1 MKGIMKTVTLFLLLT
16 ALIFSC
22 MPTAWAEEAAA
33 KGPTALEF
41 VRMMGSGINLGNT
54 LEACDANKG
63 RFSEN
68 PSDYETLWGQPVTSP
83 EMLRGMK
90 SAGFDTLRIPVAWMT
105 NATRLSEGDYTI
117 DSAYMERVRQIVD
130 DALEAGFYVILN
142 DHWDGGWY
150 GMFGSDTQETRDLA
164 MEAYKG
170 MWAQIAQRFAA
181 YDDRLI
187 FEGANEE
194 IGARFDE
201 DSRLYCDDSMKH
213 ILSDNERYALANQVN
228 QAFVDTVRAAGGEN
242 DSRFLL
248 IPGYGTDIART
259 CDSRFKMPRDTVQ
272 DRLLI
277 SVHFY
282 DPWSYCGAANYATAT
297 KWGTKKD
304 LDTMNK
310 TLSRMQKFT
319 AQGYGVVIGEYGAL
333 PGPDGRMKDNAKL
346 YHENFLLN
354 CDLYGYCGCL
364 WDTSGFYVRKNLA
377 FSDEEMEKLYDVFRF
392 DPQDEPL
399 EEYVANVVSDAGEW
413 LQIRIDE
420 APDTFL
426 ENAIEITD
434 DTIVAWL
441 MWSSGDWAQSY
452 SVGDTYTPD
461 AASPGLKVTDAV
473 ITEPG
478 QYTVALD
485 FTGTEKGYS
494 SSVAFSAL
502 GIMNGETLHPDWA
515 VHIQEVLINGEPYKL
530 SGRPYT
536 TSDDGKCTRVNLFNE
551 WVTALPA
558 DARVLYGPPISIS
571 PTVLNRN
578 DDVISH
584 IETISV
590 TFLYEKKK

>member
-1 MKGIMKTVTLFLLLT
+1 MKETVLFLLLT
-16 ALIFSC
+16 VLAFTAVPAGLAESAAPESC
-22 MPTAWAEEAAA
+22 
-33 KGPTALEF
+33 TALEMA
-41 VRMMGSGINLGNT
+41 RLMGNGANLGNT

-63 RFSEN
+63 PFSEN
-68 PSDYETLWGQPVTSP
+68 PLDYETLWGQPVTTP
-83 EMLRGMK
+83 DMLKGLK
-90 SAGFDTLRIPVAWMT
+90 AAGFDTLRVPVAWMT
-105 NATRLSEGDYTI
+105 NATHLSEGDYTI
-117 DSAYMERVRQIVD
+117 NEAFMARVQQIVD
-130 DALEAGFYVILN
+130 DALDAGLFVILN

-170 MWAQIAQRFAA
+170 MWTQIAARFRD
-181 YDDRLI
+181 YDTRLI

-201 DSRLYCDDSMKH
+201 DSRLYCNDSVKH
-213 ILSDNERYALANQVN
+213 ILSDDQRYALANQVN
-228 QAFVDTVRAAGGEN
+228 QAFVDTVRAAGGNNE
-242 DSRFLL
+242 SRFLL

-259 CDSRFKMPRDTVQ
+259 CDIRFKMPTDTAK

-304 LDTMNK
+304 LETMNS

-319 AQGYGVVIGEYGAL
+319 SQGYGVVIGEYGAL

-377 FSDEEMEKLYDVFRF
+377 FSDEEMEKLYDAYRF
-392 DPQDEPL
+392 DPQGKPL
-399 EEYVANVVSDAGEW
+399 EEYVASLTNDAREW
-413 LQIRIDE
+413 LSILQDE
-420 APDTFL
+420 APETFL

-434 DTIVAWL
+434 DTCVAWI
-441 MWSSGDWAQSY
+441 MWNSGDWAQSY

-461 AASPGLKVTDAV
+461 ALSPGLKVVDAL

-478 QYTVALD
+478 EYTVSLD
-485 FTGTEKGYS
+485 FTGTDKGYS
-494 SSVAFSAL
+494 NSVAFSAL

-515 VHIQEVLINGEPYKL
+515 VHIKELSINGQPY
-530 SGRPYT
+530 
-536 TSDDGKCTRVNLFNE
+536 
-551 WVTALPA
+551 
-558 DARVLYGPPISIS
+558 
-571 PTVLNRN
+571 
-578 DDVISH
+578 
-584 IETISV
+584 
-590 TFLYEKKK
+590 